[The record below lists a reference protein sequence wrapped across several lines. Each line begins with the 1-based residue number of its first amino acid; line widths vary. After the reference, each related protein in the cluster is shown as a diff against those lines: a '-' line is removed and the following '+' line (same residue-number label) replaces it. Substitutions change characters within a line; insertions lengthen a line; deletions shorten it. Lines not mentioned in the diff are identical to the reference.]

1 MEPLTRPARLR
12 VLVVDDSEDMT
23 ATTAMVLRL
32 WGHDVRTARDGI
44 AACRSPR
51 RSFLTWFCWTSPC
64 VTGYSRPKDIE
75 RSLQA
80 GFHRHIVKPF
90 DPDELREL
98 FSARNRAANAPT

>member
-1 MEPLTRPARLR
+1 
-12 VLVVDDSEDMT
+12 
-23 ATTAMVLRL
+23 
-32 WGHDVRTARDGI
+32 
-44 AACRSPR
+44 
-51 RSFLTWFCWTSPC
+51 